1 MANRPNEGEQITVLI
16 EVNGLPVTH
25 VARAGKVRESSVIVP
40 RRASEQSWPVEP
52 QGEAVVLFTRKGRL
66 FSWQMRVE
74 EVLPTSYYLISQS
87 DPSEGDRR
95 EFVRAS
101 LPLLV
106 RVGRTGRALNA
117 TWQPALV
124 DLSSA
129 GLRMASDLDV
139 ADGEV
144 LDVAL
149 RIDEPNSDIAARA
162 RVVRRLEG
170 AHGAELACEFVELSS
185 SDEER
190 LEQAVFRR
198 REAALLDRIGRP
210 DGAI

>member
-1 MANRPNEGEQITVLI
+1 MVNRPNEGEQITVLI

-74 EVLPTSYYLISQS
+74 EVLPTSYYLVSQS

-106 RVGRTGRALNA
+106 RVGRTGRPLSG

-129 GLRMASDLDV
+129 GLRLASDLDV
-139 ADGEV
+139 NDGEV

-149 RIDEPNSDIAARA
+149 RIDEPNSDIVARA
-162 RVVRRLEG
+162 RVVRRLDG
-170 AHGAELACEFVELSS
+170 AHSAELACEFVELSS

-198 REAALLDRIGRP
+198 REAVLLDRIGPR
-210 DGAI
+210 DGAV